1 MSSAIRVYP
10 FMLVPYNGEY
20 GIVESNDENIVTKF
34 TEKGRLPFW
43 INAGVYLFDRQIES
57 LLPDLGDHETTTFR
71 DLADEGRLAAYHSDS
86 TWASIE
92 SPKDLNDIS
101 DQIKKGSLKLT
112 GMQDVN

>member
-1 MSSAIRVYP
+1 MYI
-10 FMLVPYNGEY
+10 
-20 GIVESNDENIVTKF
+20 
-34 TEKGRLPFW
+34 
-43 INAGVYLFDRQIES
+43 FDRQIES

-101 DQIKKGSLKLT
+101 DQIKKGRIKLAEI
-112 GMQDVN
+112 QDVN